1 MCFAL
6 FHSNAGYLQN
16 QATKRNTEINIL
28 SKVNR
33 EIIDSFSLPI
43 SGFQCQCLLLQ
54 LCLEGVRLGTLKG
67 VVGRE
72 RLLSD
77 RSNDA
82 GMGQRLQDGL
92 LREPDTE
99 LALEGS
105 YDELGLALATRH
117 QHGLDLAHLVIHTGM
132 PCDN

>member
-1 MCFAL
+1 MSFPFQCRVFAKS
-6 FHSNAGYLQN
+6 SNERKHGN
-16 QATKRNTEINIL
+16 QRIIQ

-33 EIIDSFSLPI
+33 KIIDSFSLPI

-54 LCLEGVRLGTLKG
+54 LCLEGVRLCTLKG
-67 VVGRE
+67 VLGRE
-72 RLLSD
+72 RLLPD

-82 GMGQRLQDGL
+82 GMSQRLQDGL

-105 YDELGLALATRH
+105 DDELGLALATSH

-132 PCDN
+132 PCEN